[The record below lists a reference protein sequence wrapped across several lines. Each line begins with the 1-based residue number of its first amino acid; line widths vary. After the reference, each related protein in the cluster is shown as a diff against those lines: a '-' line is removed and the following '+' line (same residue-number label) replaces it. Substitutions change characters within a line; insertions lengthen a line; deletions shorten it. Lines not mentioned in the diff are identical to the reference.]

1 MPSYIVTC
9 KDDASDDQIKAAKQ
23 HAIDQGGKITHE
35 YTLIKGFAVS
45 FDKDVMTTLESNEHV
60 KAVEVD
66 GEVKA
71 F

>member
-1 MPSYIVTC
+1 MHVGPQGQLMQR
-9 KDDASDDQIKAAKQ
+9 ASFTQ
-23 HAIDQGGKITHE
+23 
-35 YTLIKGFAVS
+35 YRVS